1 MKIWKMRFELDKY
14 NYLIPVKP
22 FTVDEIWAFD
32 GHSLLDTWEP
42 RKFKLAK
49 KNRQELSDAPGFE
62 FLILSPRAYDV
73 LQNVMGKSIEVLD
86 VLYDN
91 EKYYGINILSVIDV
105 LDYEKSEYETF
116 DNSDKIM
123 AIDKYC
129 FKITKELE
137 QNHIFKIKEEKHYFV
152 SEKFK
157 TIVEENHLKGF
168 KFQLVWQSDI
178 GEETQIEKKNQK
190 RSKNASLYDYVADI
204 DEKMQGEI
212 EKTVKHAIKTFHIKD
227 ITDGKSIVQQI
238 YGIVEKILETHS
250 FPKEYNDIEDVAVE
264 LGTLYGHAL
273 CLAYGWKW
281 MLLGKNEEDASI
293 NVVSSDRQYS
303 HMPLLFMYRILLEEN
318 IGIDGTNDN
327 TVLLLFNMIKKIKDK
342 KSSEEFYPLN

>member
-22 FTVDEIWAFD
+22 FTVDEIWDFD

-91 EKYYGINILSVIDV
+91 EKYYGINILSVLDV
-105 LDYEKSEYETF
+105 LDYGKSEYETF
-116 DNSDKIM
+116 SNSDKIM

-129 FKITKELE
+129 FKITKELK

-152 SEKFK
+152 SEEFK
-157 TIVEENHLKGF
+157 TVVEENHLKGF

-178 GEETQIEKKNQK
+178 EEETQIEKKISIKIHLYMIMLQILMQK
-190 RSKNASLYDYVADI
+190 C
-204 DEKMQGEI
+204 KMRLRG
-212 EKTVKHAIKTFHIKD
+212 
-227 ITDGKSIVQQI
+227 
-238 YGIVEKILETHS
+238 
-250 FPKEYNDIEDVAVE
+250 
-264 LGTLYGHAL
+264 
-273 CLAYGWKW
+273 
-281 MLLGKNEEDASI
+281 
-293 NVVSSDRQYS
+293 R
-303 HMPLLFMYRILLEEN
+303 
-318 IGIDGTNDN
+318 
-327 TVLLLFNMIKKIKDK
+327 
-342 KSSEEFYPLN
+342 